1 MNDHVVRLSSRNA
14 FLDSSV
20 VLSRAFGV
28 PREKQSVEKAIKGR
42 AKQSTKYIRVE
53 INRTF
58 LTDAIF
64 IHSLLVDEGDLR
76 RVYQRV
82 RTYPVKPR
90 QKDRFFAILETV
102 SDKDQLRVDDAI
114 VRLENL
120 ILGMEKR
127 LLRDINLMDT
137 GTKCPL
143 AEEELKFEYP
153 YFRIKTDCSRNSRN
167 CSLPDHIRNNAV
179 QLRVLHADIG
189 DNQDLEKLHAKL
201 AQVLKNPRNARGR
214 NCQILGDTI
223 ICLDAPQ
230 QSDVFSTNIRDFVAI
245 CKSLG
250 RSFTGIKW

>member
-1 MNDHVVRLSSRNA
+1 
-14 FLDSSV
+14 
-20 VLSRAFGV
+20 LSRAFGI
-28 PREKQSVEKAIKGR
+28 PKAKKSIEKAIKGR

-58 LTDAIF
+58 LIDAIF

-76 RVYQRV
+76 FVYQRV
-82 RTYPVKPR
+82 RTFPVKPR

-102 SDKDQLRVDDAI
+102 SDKGQLRVDDAI

-120 ILGMEKR
+120 ILGMEKK
-127 LLRDINLMDT
+127 LLQDVKLMDT

-153 YFRIKTDCSRNSRN
+153 YFRIKTDCTRNNPN
-167 CSLPDHIRNNAV
+167 CSLPDHIRNNGA
-179 QLRVLHADIG
+179 QLEALHVDIG
-189 DNQDLEKLHAKL
+189 GNQNLQKLHVKL
-201 AQVLKNPRNARGR
+201 AEVLKNPRNARGR

-230 QSDVFSTNIRDFVAI
+230 QSDVFSTNIRDFAPI

-250 RSFTGIKW
+250 RSFIGIEW